1 MIKFI
6 RNYFKMKSQEIQL
19 KLTFYS
25 YFNALIA
32 SQKDI
37 ITLFISLLSKLKD
50 LSPEELSPEQLKKEI
65 ITAIAEVVHDSNENR
80 GE

>member
-6 RNYFKMKSQEIQL
+6 RNYFAMKAQEIQL
-19 KLTFYS
+19 KLTFYG

-32 SQKDI
+32 SKKDVI
-37 ITLFISLLSKLKD
+37 GLFISLFSKLKD
-50 LSPEELSPEQLKKEI
+50 LSPDELSPEELKKEI
-65 ITAIAEVVHDSNENR
+65 IMAIAEVVHDSNENH